1 MNILAQIQPHFTQS
15 EPKPF
20 KVKQDFEDKM
30 FDYAIRHIRRYEIF
44 NNDCTFEEFN
54 ETLRVE
60 KGGWIELTKASVVD
74 MAMAYVEGEMAY
86 IVNEYFSH
94 QEEPTMAKEYNFP
107 FEIHDYDHYIDSFEY
122 SNPYIHGEVKK
133 LKEMVDYI
141 DEKYSSL
148 LGSYYFN

>member
-1 MNILAQIQPHFTQS
+1 M
-15 EPKPF
+15 
-20 KVKQDFEDKM
+20 KQDLEYKM
-30 FDYAIRHIRRYEIF
+30 FDYAIRQMRRHEIF

-60 KGGWIELTKASVVD
+60 NGVWIELTKASIVD
-74 MAMAYVEGEMAY
+74 MAMAHVEGEMAY
-86 IVNEYFSH
+86 LVNEYFSH

-107 FEIHDYDHYIDSFEY
+107 FEIYDYDHYLDSFQY

-148 LGSYYFN
+148 LGSYYYN